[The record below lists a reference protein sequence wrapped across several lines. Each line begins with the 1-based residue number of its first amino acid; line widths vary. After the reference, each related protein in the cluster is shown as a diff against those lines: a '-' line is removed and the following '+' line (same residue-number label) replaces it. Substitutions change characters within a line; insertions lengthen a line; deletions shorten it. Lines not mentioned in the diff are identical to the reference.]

1 MRSVLSEGTLK
12 YDYFRSDEYDDL
24 CTLLES
30 TEFEFDQ
37 KISKKSMYFE
47 DEKMIELILY
57 KINFIRKRPRK
68 RDRFFCEDFVFSR
81 KSKTLVE
88 KINLNDF
95 ANLS

>member
-47 DEKMIELILY
+47 DEKMIELISY
-57 KINFIRKRPRK
+57 KINFIRKN
-68 RDRFFCEDFVFSR
+68 DLENEIVFFFCEDLSLVESR
-81 KSKTLVE
+81 KL
-88 KINLNDF
+88 
-95 ANLS
+95 